1 MKASY
6 NKMSREIL
14 IELVNRGNVI
24 ECCGA
29 ICEIV
34 RRKIDNGMVVGNTTM
49 KEIEKRI
56 NDDSVFWNSYTVGDF
71 ATAAMHLL
79 GRTQYEGD
87 RIEVKSLIKAQM
99 DFS

>member
-6 NKMSREIL
+6 NKMSREVL

-34 RRKIDNGMVVGNTTM
+34 RRKIDNGMVV
-49 KEIEKRI
+49 
-56 NDDSVFWNSYTVGDF
+56 
-71 ATAAMHLL
+71 
-79 GRTQYEGD
+79 
-87 RIEVKSLIKAQM
+87 
-99 DFS
+99 